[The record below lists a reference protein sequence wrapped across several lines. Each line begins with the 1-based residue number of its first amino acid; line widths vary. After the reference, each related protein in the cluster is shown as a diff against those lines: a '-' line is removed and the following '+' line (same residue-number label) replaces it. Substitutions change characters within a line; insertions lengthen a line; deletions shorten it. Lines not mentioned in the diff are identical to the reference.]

1 MNPKLPL
8 VEVIW
13 KDAWVHAEEVVTL
26 ADVKA
31 THKPAII
38 HTLGWLLLEDEEG
51 VSLANEYFDDGY
63 RGRTFIYR
71 PMIIS
76 VTPFTLTKVRQKRA
90 QKSTPPDRHPAAP
103 ARAPLDNGSG
113 STSG

>member
-8 VEVIW
+8 VEVVW
-13 KDAWVHAEEVVTL
+13 KDAWVRAEESITL

-31 THKPAII
+31 SHKPAIV
-38 HTLGWLLLEDEEG
+38 HTLGWLLLDDEEG
-51 VSLANEYFDDGY
+51 VSLANEYFEDAY

-76 VTPFTLTKVRQKRA
+76 VTPFSLTKVRTKRA
-90 QKSTPPDRHPAAP
+90 KKPAYPVDSATATAGP
-103 ARAPLDNGSG
+103 GPQSGSG
-113 STSG
+113 SATS